1 MSAKLSAGLRSA
13 GQGREEMGIYSRTQ
27 GEQPPAANVLWVGA
41 QGNFSS
47 TVSKFYIY
55 LLSVSKKE
63 KQRQE
68 KPQEEIG

>member
-1 MSAKLSAGLRSA
+1 
-13 GQGREEMGIYSRTQ
+13 MGIYSRTQ

-47 TVSKFYIY
+47 PVSKFYIY
-55 LLSVSKKE
+55 LLSGSKKK

-68 KPQEEIG
+68 KLQEEIG